1 MRSFSEAVVRRC
13 SVKTVFITS
22 FQNSRKKK
30 TLLLESLF
38 DKVTDQAPKSLKKR
52 LQYRCFLVDL
62 LTMYRINARSYIH
75 KPVVSYI
82 KENYWTHCKMLL
94 RLLEKIVAMN
104 LSCVKTVQ
112 YRRNSRS
119 ICNLHVQAKS
129 PPSLPPS
136 QYKFLPFRLCSFSE
150 RGKLHLTQFSSF
162 VYLKLIKVWLNT
174 NK

>member
-22 FQNSRKKK
+22 FQNSRKK

-62 LTMYRINARSYIH
+62 LTMYRINARSYIY

-136 QYKFLPFRLCSFSE
+136 LSIQISTLSPSQFLWTWQVASYAILQLCLF
-150 RGKLHLTQFSSF
+150 K
-162 VYLKLIKVWLNT
+162 T
-174 NK
+174 NKSLTKY